1 VAGLGGECYN
11 DGTPPMFPPRVAD
24 GRGLSVDVDV
34 INGLIGALPGGG
46 IAALAIWFAL
56 RKDAQCTAFMKQMA
70 DLATAQAVST
80 SEVKGVL
87 DRILDAVRNGAR
99 S

>member
-1 VAGLGGECYN
+1 
-11 DGTPPMFPPRVAD
+11 M
-24 GRGLSVDVDV
+24 DVNV

-56 RKDAQCTAFMKQMA
+56 RKDAQCTDLMKQMA
-70 DLATAQAVST
+70 DLARAQAVSS
-80 SEVKGVL
+80 SEVKSALEGIREAIRV
-87 DRILDAVRNGAR
+87 GTR

>member
-1 VAGLGGECYN
+1 MGCCYN
-11 DGTPPMFPPRVAD
+11 GALPPMFPPHVAAC
-24 GRGLSVDVDV
+24 RGLSVGADV
-34 INGLIGALPGGG
+34 INGLIGAIPGGG
-46 IAALAIWFAL
+46 IAALAVWFAL
-56 RKDAQCTAFMKQMA
+56 RKDAQCTALMKQMA

>member
-1 VAGLGGECYN
+1 
-11 DGTPPMFPPRVAD
+11 M
-24 GRGLSVDVDV
+24 DVNV

-56 RKDAQCTAFMKQMA
+56 RKDAQCTTLMQQMA
-70 DLATAQAVST
+70 DLAKAQAVST

-87 DRILDAVRNGAR
+87 DRILDAVRTGAR
-99 S
+99 N

>member
-1 VAGLGGECYN
+1 
-11 DGTPPMFPPRVAD
+11 MFPPRVAAC
-24 GRGLSVDVDV
+24 RGLSVDVTV

-56 RKDAQCTAFMKQMA
+56 RKDAQCTALMKQMA